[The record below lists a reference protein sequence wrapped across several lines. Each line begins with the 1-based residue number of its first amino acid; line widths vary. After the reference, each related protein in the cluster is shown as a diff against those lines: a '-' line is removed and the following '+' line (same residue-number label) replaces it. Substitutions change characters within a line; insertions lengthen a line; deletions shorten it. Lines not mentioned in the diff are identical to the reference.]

1 MCRVLLLI
9 GCNDTQRTFFIVRKD
24 SVLYTRPF
32 WENVDQWAECDV
44 KNILS
49 TTHGDVIALLFPDTE
64 PHIATQDTHPVSLAD
79 VASMLARANK
89 MEQISPS
96 AFSERD
102 MEIIHDSTALRTAL

>member
-1 MCRVLLLI
+1 
-9 GCNDTQRTFFIVRKD
+9 
-24 SVLYTRPF
+24 
-32 WENVDQWAECDV
+32 
-44 KNILS
+44 
-49 TTHGDVIALLFPDTE
+49 VIALLFPDTE

-102 MEIIHDSTALRTAL
+102 MEIIHDSTALRTVL